1 MDEQKIKQV
10 KEHLTEAI
18 VLLVGQKIMEILRK
32 EDMPLSKLSAMALR
46 LVAFEIEAIVDKI
59 DDPNTTM
66 KELKDFMENE
76 AFIESCALEIKR
88 LMADGK

>member
-46 LVAFEIEAIVDKI
+46 LVAFEIEAIVYKI

-66 KELKDFMENE
+66 KELKNFMESE
-76 AFIESCALEIKR
+76 SFIESCALEIKR